1 MSVNFNVVARVNP
14 LKREDPPKYYATVKS
29 IGKRNLR
36 YLAKQI
42 AGKSTLNEMDIKAVL
57 EGFIQVIP
65 EILADG
71 YTVDLEEFGNFYIT
85 CSSEASETPEEV
97 NFSKISKTNLQFRAG
112 KLFKSVLSNIEY
124 KKDAVLVEEN
134 A

>member
-14 LKREDPPKYYATVKS
+14 LKREDPPKYYATVNS
-29 IGKRNLR
+29 VGKRNLR

-71 YTVDLEEFGNFYIT
+71 YTVDLEEFGSFYLT
-85 CSSEASETPEEV
+85 CSSVASESAEEV
-97 NFSKISKTNLQFRAG
+97 TFSKINKTNLQFRAG
-112 KLFKSVLSNIEY
+112 KLFKNVLSNIEY